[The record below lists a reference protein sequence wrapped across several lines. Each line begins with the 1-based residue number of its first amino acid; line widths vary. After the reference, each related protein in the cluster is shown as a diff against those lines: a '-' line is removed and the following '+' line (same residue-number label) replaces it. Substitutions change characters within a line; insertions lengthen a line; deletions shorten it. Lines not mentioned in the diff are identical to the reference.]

1 MRTTVIS
8 NNSGASNKSAIYEYE
23 NSMGGQGGPIR
34 GNSQISNNRRLIAQM
49 AGRAKRSKND
59 VSC

>member
-34 GNSQISNNRRLIAQM
+34 GNS
-49 AGRAKRSKND
+49 
-59 VSC
+59 